1 MTMLMKYNNYKNIN
15 MNIYVDT
22 VTMMSKKNT

>member
-1 MTMLMKYNNYKNIN
+1 MLMKYNNYKNIN